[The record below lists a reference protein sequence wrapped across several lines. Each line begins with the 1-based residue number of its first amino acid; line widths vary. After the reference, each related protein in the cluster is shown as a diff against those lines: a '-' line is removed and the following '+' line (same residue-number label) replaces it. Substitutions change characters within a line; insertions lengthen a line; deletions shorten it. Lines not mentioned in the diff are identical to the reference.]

1 MAQRHRFT
9 LHAAGAM
16 AGLALLLAGPV
27 QAKSGLQTIYQ
38 STSGGDYLIGTHANA
53 DGTVFV
59 VTTVGPHGRGQIL
72 LLTPSG
78 KAYTPSTIKA
88 FACDTDS
95 DGGSPSGS
103 LVADTAG
110 NVWGMTQDCG
120 ADGSRQGTLFELTKQ
135 SGSWTFKT
143 VVQMPQTIG
152 QGGIAGSGY
161 GKVAFDKKGNL
172 FGLAVLGCD
181 DANGCGKI
189 FEVPAA
195 VLDGGKPKVRI
206 LYNFPKTSGQPAG
219 LVRDKKGNLFG
230 VEYAGGTPHLG
241 AVWEVSPPTSKGGD
255 WTGRNIHEFCT
266 TTVTGSCDDGYGP
279 NGAPVLDGKGDLFG
293 TTEFDGGSHTGN
305 GTVWTLVPPSGG
317 GDWSFGEVHTFRDP
331 QGGGCS
337 PTTDYG
343 LYRPAFDTVLDKKGQ
358 VLTFM
363 GAGGFFDPCGP
374 SQSAIYGALVSVSPV
389 SGGDAIVNNQFAV
402 QQKHVSGPH
411 TIMSSPSLLGNTVF
425 GTSVQYY
432 DAGSDT
438 YSAGVVF
445 KITR

>member
-16 AGLALLLAGPV
+16 AGFAVLLAGPV
-27 QAKSGLQTIYQ
+27 QAKSSLQTIYQ

-59 VTTVGPHGRGQIL
+59 VTTVGPQGRGQIL

-78 KAYTPSTIKA
+78 KAYSPSTIKA
-88 FACDTDS
+88 FACDS

-135 SGSWTFKT
+135 SGSWIYKT
-143 VVQMPQTIG
+143 VVQMPQSIG
-152 QGGIAGSGY
+152 QEQIFGSGY
-161 GKVAFDKKGNL
+161 GKVAFDNKGNL

-195 VLDGGKPKVRI
+195 VLDGSKPKGKVRI
-206 LYNFPKTSGQPAG
+206 LYNFPKDSGQPEG
-219 LVRDKKGNLFG
+219 LVRDRNGNLFG
-230 VEYAGGTPHLG
+230 IEYAGGAPHLG
-241 AVWEVSPPTSKGGD
+241 AVWEVSPPATKNGA
-255 WTGRNIHEFCT
+255 WTGSNIHAFCT
-266 TTVTGSCDDGYGP
+266 TQTTGSCDDGYGP
-279 NGAPVLDGKGDLFG
+279 LGIPALDGKGDLFG
-293 TTEFDGGSHTGN
+293 TTKYDGGSHTGN

-317 GDWSFGEVHTFRDP
+317 GDWVFGEVHTFRDP
-331 QGGGCS
+331 QGGQCT

-343 LYRPAFDTVLDKKGQ
+343 LYRPGYDTVLDKKGQ
-358 VLTFM
+358 ILTFM
-363 GAGGFFDPCGP
+363 EQGGFFDPCGA
-374 SQSAIYGALVSVSPV
+374 SQSAIYGGLVSISPV

-402 QQKHVSGPH
+402 QQQHVSGPH
-411 TIMSSPSLLGNTVF
+411 TIFSSPSLLGNTVF

-445 KITR
+445 KITQ